1 MGKDLARVTHKRNDN
16 TSRETPI
23 MSGMQEFGFG
33 EGDDRLGSKS
43 KKFKA
48 KEGEKYRVS
57 FVWWPGSET
66 AKPNL
71 DAPTP
76 KFIGCKRLY
85 LQGVG
90 YFIDKGP
97 EYVKIAGSPS
107 KMYAATLI
115 CKWPTDSNG
124 NLDKARFQDGSFEI
138 MPWIMSVDKYR
149 NIEQN
154 HREFPL
160 GSHDLTIACT
170 DTQYQK
176 MTLSPCRESL
186 FRKLMEKDPA
196 RVAPILEAVK
206 QATETIA
213 GELAQDLTID
223 QIRERLGKSGG
234 NANAGGGA
242 SVGAADG
249 KQFDQMLDDILG

>member
-1 MGKDLARVTHKRNDN
+1 
-16 TSRETPI
+16 
-23 MSGMQEFGFG
+23 MSYAEFGFG
-33 EGDDRLGSKS
+33 SGDDNLGNKS
-43 KKFKA
+43 KRFKA

-57 FVWWPGSET
+57 FVWWPGMDVG
-66 AKPNL
+66 KP
-71 DAPTP
+71 DMEVATP

-97 EYVKIAGSPS
+97 EFVKIAGGTPS

-124 NLDKARFQDGSFEI
+124 NLDKARFQNGEFSV
-138 MPWIMSVDKYR
+138 MPWIFSTDKYR

-160 GSHDLTIACT
+160 GQHDLTIACT

-176 MTLSPCRESL
+176 MTLSPCRENL
-186 FRKLMEKDPA
+186 FRKLLEKEKAGP
-196 RVAPILEAVK
+196 VIEATR
-206 QATETIA
+206 QLLSSINT
-213 GELAQDLTID
+213 ELAQDLTIE
-223 QIRERLGKSGG
+223 QIRERLNRTGG
-234 NANAGGGA
+234 SPVAGGGSA
-242 SVGAADG
+242 PAANSAD
-249 KQFDQMLDDILG
+249 FDNMLDDILA

>member
-1 MGKDLARVTHKRNDN
+1 
-16 TSRETPI
+16 
-23 MSGMQEFGFG
+23 MSGYTEFGFG
-33 EGDDRLGSKS
+33 SGDDNLGGRSKR
-43 KKFKA
+43 FKA

-57 FVWWPGSET
+57 FVWWPGIEDGNPDLE
-66 AKPNL
+66 A
-71 DAPTP
+71 ATP

-97 EYVKIAGSPS
+97 EYVKIAGGSPS
-107 KMYAATLI
+107 KMQVATLI

-124 NLDKARFQDGSFEI
+124 SLDKARFQNGDFSV
-138 MPWIMSVDKYR
+138 MPWIFSTDKYR

-160 GSHDLTIACT
+160 GQHDLTISCT

-186 FRKLMEKDPA
+186 FRKLVEKDKA
-196 RVAPILEAVK
+196 GPIIEAVRSNLSS
-206 QATETIA
+206 INS
-213 GELAQDLTID
+213 ELAQDLTID
-223 QIRERLGKSGG
+223 QIRERLGRSDRG
-234 NANAGGGA
+234 ASPMAGGGVA
-242 SVGAADG
+242 PANSAD
-249 KQFDQMLDDILG
+249 FDNMLDDILG